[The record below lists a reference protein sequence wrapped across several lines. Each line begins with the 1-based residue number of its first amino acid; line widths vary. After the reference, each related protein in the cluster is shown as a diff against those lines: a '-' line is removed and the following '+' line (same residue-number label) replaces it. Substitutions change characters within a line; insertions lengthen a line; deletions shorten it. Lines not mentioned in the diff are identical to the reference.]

1 MHAGTPAPSGS
12 PARGSDRRERG
23 RRLQSAATLFLA
35 LGLASLAVAETETSP
50 SALYQA
56 YCASCHGADRY
67 GGYAP
72 PLYAEALARK
82 KSDALVQ
89 GILEGLPNT
98 QMPAFG
104 DRLDEAAA
112 KALVEFVQRPLP
124 EVTWGVDAI
133 AASRV
138 EEEPGT
144 DRISKSIRRD
154 ALILVVER
162 ATGSISVL
170 DGDRLSE
177 LDRFPVGRIHG
188 GPKFDRDLHRVYA
201 VTRDGTVVEYDLDRF
216 ALRTRVK
223 VGVNSRNIAVSPDG
237 TFVAAANQ
245 LPRSLV
251 VMDGQLRPVRS
262 IPLSAQPS
270 GVYFVPGKQ
279 SVPGQQRFILGF
291 RDEPKL
297 LIVSLPNLELRW
309 VELPEPFEDFTLVPG
324 RNQVVA
330 SSRKGERLLLYDLVS
345 ERVLGTLP
353 TSGLPHLFSACFF
366 DEGGA
371 LRAAFNHIG
380 VPRLSIVDM
389 ESFEI
394 LREIPL
400 KGSGY
405 FVRTHEATPYLWVDS
420 NTEEIE
426 LVEKSTLR
434 LLERTLHP
442 APGKKAMH
450 VEFTADG
457 DKALVSVWHVDGAVV
472 VYDSTTLA
480 EVARLPYAMPVGK
493 YNARNRTRDL
503 HAAEARSESASD

>member
-1 MHAGTPAPSGS
+1 VLLALALVS
-12 PARGSDRRERG
+12 
-23 RRLQSAATLFLA
+23 SAAA
-35 LGLASLAVAETETSP
+35 DTEPDP
-50 SALYQA
+50 SALYQEH
-56 YCASCHGADRY
+56 CASCHGAERY

-72 PLYAEALARK
+72 PLYSEALARK
-82 KSDALVQ
+82 KDDALLR

-104 DRLDEAAA
+104 DRMDEAAA
-112 KALVEFVQRPLP
+112 KGLVEFARRPLP
-124 EVTWGVDAI
+124 EVAWGVDAI

-138 EEEPGT
+138 EEDPGA
-144 DRISKSIRRD
+144 DRISPSIRRD

-177 LDRFPVGRIHG
+177 LDRFSVGRIHG

-201 VTRDGTVVEYDLDRF
+201 VTRDGTVVEYDIDRL

-223 VGVNSRNIAVSPDG
+223 VGVNTRNIAVSPDG
-237 TFVAAANQ
+237 AFVAAANQ

-251 VMDGQLRPVRS
+251 IMDAQLRPIRS
-262 IPLSAQPS
+262 IPLTAQPS
-270 GVYFVPGKQ
+270 GVYFVPG
-279 SVPGQQRFILGF
+279 QQHFILGF
-291 RDEPKL
+291 RDESKL
-297 LIVSLPNLELRW
+297 LIVSLPDLGLRW
-309 VELPEPFEDFTLVPG
+309 LELPEPFEDFILVPG
-324 RNQVVA
+324 RNQIVA
-330 SSRKGERLLLYDLVS
+330 SSRKGKRLILYDLAS
-345 ERVLGTLP
+345 ERILGTLP
-353 TSGLPHLFSACFF
+353 TNGLPHLFSACFF
-366 DEGGA
+366 GEDGA
-371 LRAAFNHIG
+371 RRAAFNHIG

-405 FVRTHEATPYLWVDS
+405 FVRTHTATPFLWVDS

-450 VEFTADG
+450 VEFTAEG
-457 DKALVSVWHVDGAVV
+457 DKALVSVWHADGAVV
-472 VYDSTTLA
+472 AYDSTTLA

-493 YNARNRTRDL
+493 YNARNRTRDFRRPK
-503 HAAEARSESASD
+503 AGIESPSE